1 MRQNPQYSYRTTA
14 LNAKMLTTPYEIETN
29 WYVLTGAAC
38 TGKTTLI
45 NQLAEEGYA
54 TVPEIARKHFD
65 RELASGKTLEM
76 LLEDGLGFQRA
87 IVDLQLKE
95 EDGFDPNQLTFLDRG
110 TPDTVTFIRIFGYDP
125 NELLSLCFRYRYAAI
140 FILDRLPL
148 QRENTLGPED
158 QASSE
163 FLDEWLAHDYRAL
176 GYEVIRV
183 PPVSPQERLAF
194 VLEKVTEMGL
204 EEN

>member
-14 LNAKMLTTPYEIETN
+14 LNAKMLTTPFEVETN

-45 NQLAEEGYA
+45 NLLAEKGYK

-65 RELASGKTLEM
+65 SELASGKTLEM
-76 LLEDGLGFQRA
+76 LLEDGLDFQRT
-87 IVDLQLKE
+87 IVDLQLRE
-95 EDGFDPNQLTFLDRG
+95 EGGIDPDQLTFLDRG

-125 NELLSLCFRYRYAAI
+125 NILLPLCFRYRYAAI
-140 FILDRLPL
+140 FVLDRLPL
-148 QRENTLGPED
+148 KRESTLGPED
-158 QASSE
+158 QRSSE
-163 FLDEWLAHDYRAL
+163 FLDAWLAHDYRAL

-183 PPVSPQERLAF
+183 PPVSPEERLAF
-194 VLEKVTEMGL
+194 VLEKVAEMGL
-204 EEN
+204 KEN